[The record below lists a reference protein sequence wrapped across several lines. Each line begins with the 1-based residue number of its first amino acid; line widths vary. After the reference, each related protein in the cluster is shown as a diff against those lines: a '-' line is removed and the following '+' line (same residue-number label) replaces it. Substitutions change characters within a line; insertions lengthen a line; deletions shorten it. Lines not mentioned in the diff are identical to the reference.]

1 MPIKDPLAKRE
12 YMRAYMRKNY
22 LRDKE
27 SRWKRTEAW
36 RKAHPE
42 VHAATQARYR
52 DRNREKIHAV
62 LAVIDKRPHR
72 IEARK
77 QWKREHPE
85 LMQRINFKARL
96 KRKLAVATNGGSCT
110 PAQWHARCAFYGW
123 RCAYCGKQLNR
134 GTVEIDH
141 VIPVAKGGTGWASNL
156 VPACRSCN
164 SSKGSRMLL
173 PSRLARYLERDDI
186 SESG

>member
-1 MPIKDPLAKRE
+1 MPQKDPVAKRE
-12 YMRAYMRKNY
+12 YMRAYLRKTY
-22 LRDKE
+22 LRDKDR
-27 SRWKRTEAW
+27 RWKATEAW

-52 DRNREKIHAV
+52 DKNREKIHAT

-72 IEARK
+72 IAYRK
-77 QWKREHPE
+77 RWREEHPD
-85 LMQRINFKARL
+85 LVRVMNRKAQL
-96 KRKLAVATNGGSCT
+96 KRKLALAVNGGFCT
-110 PAQWHARCAFYGW
+110 PAQWHARCVFYGW
-123 RCAYCGKQLNR
+123 RCAYCGKQLDR

-164 SSKGSRMLL
+164 AKKHDRMQL
-173 PSRLARYLERDDI
+173 PSRLVRYLERESL